1 MIEQIRN
8 IVFDLGGVL
17 VELDLE
23 RSKRGFRKL
32 GMAPVAGLLDAYHPA
47 GMVAELEKGEITFH
61 EACEQMRRLTGRA
74 DVSDERIARTYTS
87 MIAGVPVEKLRMVGA
102 LRRQGL
108 RTYVLSNN
116 NPASMEVIRRLFT
129 ADGKCMEAYFDRMY
143 ISYEMHL
150 LKPSEAIFRAMTADS
165 GMLPEETLFI
175 DDSQTNVEAAARLG
189 FAVYKPEPRE
199 DFSHLFEEFPGW
211 GGSE

>member
-1 MIEQIRN
+1 MKN

-23 RSKRGFRKL
+23 RSKQGFREL
-32 GMAPVAGLLDAYHPA
+32 GMERVAGLLDAYHPA
-47 GMVAELEKGEITFH
+47 GMVAELEKGAISFH
-61 EACEQMRRLTGRA
+61 EACEQMRRLTGRTEI
-74 DVSDERIARTYTS
+74 SDECIAQTYTS
-87 MIAGVPVEKLRMVGA
+87 MIAGVPVEKMRMVEA
-102 LRRQGL
+102 LRRRGL

-129 ADGKCMEAYFDRMY
+129 ADGKRMEAYFDRLY

-150 LKPSEAIFRAMTADS
+150 LKPSEAIFRAMTTDS
-165 GMLPEETLFI
+165 GMLPDETLFI

-189 FAVYKPEPRE
+189 FAVYKPEPHE

-211 GGSE
+211 RNTD